1 MIIRK
6 ERVGDVPRIHQL
18 TRDAFLNAPHTDHTE
33 QFIVDALR
41 SAGALSI
48 SLVAERA
55 GEVLGHVAVSPVTIS
70 DGTTGWFGLG
80 PVSVAPAEQG
90 AGIGSALMQAALA
103 ELKQLG
109 ARGCVLLGAPAFYR
123 RFGFR
128 PAAPL
133 VLTDVP
139 PEYFQ
144 TVLFAGE
151 LSQGEVSYHPAFAAR
166 A

>member
-6 ERVGDVPRIHQL
+6 ERADDVPRIHQL

-70 DGTTGWFGLG
+70 DGATGWFGLG

-103 ELKQLG
+103 ELKQLD
-109 ARGCVLLGAPAFYR
+109 ARGFFELR
-123 RFGFR
+123 RRLR
-128 PAAPL
+128 P
-133 VLTDVP
+133 
-139 PEYFQ
+139 FI
-144 TVLFAGE
+144 
-151 LSQGEVSYHPAFAAR
+151 HK
-166 A
+166 

>member
-144 TVLFAGE
+144 AVLFAG
-151 LSQGEVSYHPAFAAR
+151 AFFNPK
-166 A
+166 

>member
-6 ERVGDVPRIHQL
+6 ERADDVPRIHQL

-55 GEVLGHVAVSPVTIS
+55 GEVLGHVAVSLVTIS

-144 TVLFAGE
+144 AVLFAGE
-151 LSQGEVSYHPAFAAR
+151 LP
-166 A
+166 

>member
-55 GEVLGHVAVSPVTIS
+55 GEVLGHVAVSLVTIS

-144 TVLFAGE
+144 AVLFAGE
-151 LSQGEVSYHPAFAAR
+151 LPRGEVSYHPAFAAR
-166 A
+166 V

>member
-55 GEVLGHVAVSPVTIS
+55 GEVLGHVAVSLVTIS

-144 TVLFAGE
+144 AVLFAGE
-151 LSQGEVSYHPAFAAR
+151 LP
-166 A
+166 

>member
-80 PVSVAPAEQG
+80 WAACMHRNISVSPSARWRACG
-90 AGIGSALMQAALA
+90 HGIGWPTCW
-103 ELKQLG
+103 
-109 ARGCVLLGAPAFYR
+109 R
-123 RFGFR
+123 
-128 PAAPL
+128 
-133 VLTDVP
+133 
-139 PEYFQ
+139 
-144 TVLFAGE
+144 
-151 LSQGEVSYHPAFAAR
+151 
-166 A
+166 